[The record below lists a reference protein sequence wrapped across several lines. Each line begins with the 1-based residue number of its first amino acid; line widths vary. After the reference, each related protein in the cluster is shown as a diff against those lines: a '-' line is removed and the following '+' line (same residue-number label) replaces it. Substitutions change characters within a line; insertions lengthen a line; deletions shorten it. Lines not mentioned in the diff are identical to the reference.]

1 MSQRCESINLSNE
14 LNFRMKNQMTGGHIR
29 LLNNVLFERRDVRLG
44 DVMVIDRR
52 RGLRHVLL
60 GTT

>member
-1 MSQRCESINLSNE
+1 MSQRRESINLSNE

-29 LLNNVLFERRDVRLG
+29 LLNNVLFERRLG

-60 GTT
+60 